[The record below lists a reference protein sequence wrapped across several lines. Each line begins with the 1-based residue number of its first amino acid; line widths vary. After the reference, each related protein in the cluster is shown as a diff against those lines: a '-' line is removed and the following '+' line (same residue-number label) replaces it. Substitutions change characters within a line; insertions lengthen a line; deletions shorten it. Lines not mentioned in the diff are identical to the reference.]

1 MQIIAIKIR
10 RGMTVLLA
18 LLSLGWAQAAAAD
31 DFVIAE
37 GSTRVGVVTTGS
49 PSYFL
54 VTGPARGTLVFN
66 ADGSY
71 QYTAHRQPT
80 VGFVDSDSFQY
91 NNAEDDGP
99 HTVSISITPTNDAP
113 VAMDQAFTV
122 QTDSSHDGQLMAT
135 DVDGDALTYA
145 LIVAPSLGTLVLN
158 ADGSFNFSANMGE
171 GGTDSFVFQASDGLA
186 DSNSAT
192 VTITVVFVEPPAV
205 SCDNEN
211 TAAAAT
217 TPSAAFIDHA
227 DGTVTHDL
235 TGLTWM
241 RCSLGQSWDP
251 DGGTCTGIASEYSWL
266 AAFAAASELN
276 ATGGY
281 AGQADWRLPNKNELA
296 SVVEER
302 CWTPAV
308 NQAIFPAT
316 PSQYF
321 WSSSPNQENDEAAWM
336 VSFNFGEIVS
346 SLKWAPA
353 PVRLVRSEEP

>member
-18 LLSLGWAQAAAAD
+18 LLSLGWAQGAAAD
-31 DFVIAE
+31 DFIIAE
-37 GSTRVGVVTTGS
+37 GSTRMGAVAAGNPNYS
-49 PSYFL
+49 L
-54 VTGPARGTLVFN
+54 VAGPARGTLTFN

-80 VGFVDSDSFQY
+80 VGFVSSDSFQY
-91 NNAEDDGP
+91 NNAEGDGP
-99 HTVSISITPTNDAP
+99 HTVSISITPVNDLP

-122 QTDSSHDGQLMAT
+122 ALGSAHDGQLTAT

-158 ADGSFNFSANMGE
+158 ADGSFNFSANTGE
-171 GGTDSFVFQASDGLA
+171 AGADSFQFRVNDGLA
-186 DSNSAT
+186 DSIPAT
-192 VTITVVFVEPPAV
+192 VTITIVSVDPPTV
-205 SCDNEN
+205 SCSNEN
-211 TAAAAT
+211 TRAPASTA
-217 TPSAAFIDHA
+217 SADFTDHA

-251 DGGTCTGIASEYSWL
+251 DGGTCTGIANEYSWL

-281 AGQADWRLPNKNELA
+281 AGQTDWRLPNKNELA
-296 SVVEER
+296 SIVEER
-302 CWTPAV
+302 CWSPAV

-316 PSQYF
+316 PSQSF
-321 WSSSPNQENDEAAWM
+321 WSSSTYQENDEAAWM
-336 VSFNFGEIVS
+336 VSFDFGEIAFV
-346 SLKWAPA
+346 LKWAPA